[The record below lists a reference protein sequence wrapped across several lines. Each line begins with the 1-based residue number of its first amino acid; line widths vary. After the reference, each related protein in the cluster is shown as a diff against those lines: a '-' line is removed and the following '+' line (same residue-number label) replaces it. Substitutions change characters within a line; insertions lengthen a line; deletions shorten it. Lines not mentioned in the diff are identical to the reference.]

1 MQAQSGDAPR
11 SFDRRRPLT
20 KEMSTTAPVESS
32 RVRRWRRLAA
42 RNLVRTIAEGFPG
55 KQRTPWGF
63 DKHWPACRL
72 PSDKISPPKAARP
85 DQNRPPPGGQLRSRV
100 LEELAGAQRP
110 AT

>member
-20 KEMSTTAPVESS
+20 TEMSTAVPVESS

-55 KQRTPWGF
+55 KQRTRQG
-63 DKHWPACRL
+63 
-72 PSDKISPPKAARP
+72 STS
-85 DQNRPPPGGQLRSRV
+85 
-100 LEELAGAQRP
+100 LAGLPAPLRQDQPAEGGPLRP
-110 AT
+110 KQAAGGPFHNCDRN